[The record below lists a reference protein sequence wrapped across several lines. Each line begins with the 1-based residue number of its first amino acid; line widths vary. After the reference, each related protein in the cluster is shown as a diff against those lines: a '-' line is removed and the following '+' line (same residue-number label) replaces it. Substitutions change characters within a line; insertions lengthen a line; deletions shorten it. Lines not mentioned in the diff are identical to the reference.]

1 MALSAK
7 YVGSFGGLYFCDYTI
22 PYHHIDL
29 AACTLPKV
37 LVAVTVI
44 ALYVSHFSPF
54 PSLSPCP
61 EIDFG
66 SGDSTVF
73 AYWVY

>member
-7 YVGSFGGLYFCDYTI
+7 YVGSFGGLYFCDYTL
-22 PYHHIDL
+22 PYRHIDL

-44 ALYVSHFSPF
+44 AL
-54 PSLSPCP
+54 
-61 EIDFG
+61 
-66 SGDSTVF
+66 
-73 AYWVY
+73 